1 MRFITRTP
9 IFSILI
15 VIATIGLSTS
25 CAKEHDLVSDF
36 VVTQPLTATS
46 ETIVTSNKLFKDEA
60 NKNES
65 PIAITKQ
72 SLN

>member
-46 ETIVTSNKLFKDEA
+46 ETIVTSSKLFKDEA